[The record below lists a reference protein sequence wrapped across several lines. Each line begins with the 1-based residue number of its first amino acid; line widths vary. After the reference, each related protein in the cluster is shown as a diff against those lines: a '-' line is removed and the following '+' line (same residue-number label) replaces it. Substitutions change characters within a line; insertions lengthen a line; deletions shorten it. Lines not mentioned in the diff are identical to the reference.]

1 MDGRPCIR
9 FPFEPNMYLP
19 GLLENERVLVLEP
32 GSDASIVKAIIQA
45 GIRVEVC
52 HSMTEI
58 AAKAESAGGALVAAE
73 AITPGDKAELRQ
85 LRRRE
90 PAWSDFPFLVLVRA
104 DEPRFPDYPGEL
116 GNISLLE
123 RPLHPETLVSALR
136 SALWSRRHQ
145 FEMRDFLLN
154 QQRTVEQ
161 LDGLAELAGRLL
173 MDENPENL
181 GGLVAEKIGKPLGI
195 DIFVFRE
202 FDARASKFHVRS
214 HGGIT
219 EEEAL
224 QFGKIRWAETVV
236 LRVVREKKPCV
247 FENVQAT
254 TDPNLSLLRA
264 LGVEAWVCH
273 PLISGEYL
281 IGTLCFGTRANPR
294 FHHDGL
300 AIIDSACNQ
309 LATAIARKRAERE
322 LHELNMELNRRVEER
337 TAEYREMVEQLEAF
351 SYSIAH
357 DLRAPLRAIRV
368 FSQTLLEDYSE
379 TLDPVV
385 LDLLRRID
393 GGGSRMDVLIRD
405 LLEYSRMGRSE
416 LSFEPLALDELV
428 NSVVAQC
435 DLESGAVRPQIE
447 VFKPLGRVLGHAATV
462 RQALLNVVGNAVKF
476 VAPGVQPRIRIR
488 SEHRGND
495 CVRLWV
501 EDNGIG
507 IPAEHQQRIFGV
519 FERLHT
525 GEDYPGTGIG
535 LAIVAKGIRRMGGAV
550 GVESVPGQGSRFWVE
565 LPEAPA

>member
-1 MDGRPCIR
+1 M
-9 FPFEPNMYLP
+9 
-19 GLLENERVLVLEP
+19 
-32 GSDASIVKAIIQA
+32 
-45 GIRVEVC
+45 
-52 HSMTEI
+52 
-58 AAKAESAGGALVAAE
+58 
-73 AITPGDKAELRQ
+73 
-85 LRRRE
+85 
-90 PAWSDFPFLVLVRA
+90 
-104 DEPRFPDYPGEL
+104 
-116 GNISLLE
+116 
-123 RPLHPETLVSALR
+123 
-136 SALWSRRHQ
+136 
-145 FEMRDFLLN
+145 
-154 QQRTVEQ
+154 
-161 LDGLAELAGRLL
+161 
-173 MDENPENL
+173 
-181 GGLVAEKIGKPLGI
+181 
-195 DIFVFRE
+195 
-202 FDARASKFHVRS
+202 
-214 HGGIT
+214 
-219 EEEAL
+219 
-224 QFGKIRWAETVV
+224 
-236 LRVVREKKPCV
+236 
-247 FENVQAT
+247 QAT